1 MQKFRGVNMSD
12 VIQKP
17 EIGKPFTFTMNV
29 GLDDLVGCAGIYALN
44 DMMDNEF
51 WDRYGHEMILCNVDY
66 EPVGITPHEHLIT
79 IEVSAGDVDSMD

>member
-1 MQKFRGVNMSD
+1 MSQTI
-12 VIQKP
+12 VKP

-51 WDRYGHEMILCNVDY
+51 WDRFGHGLILCDVGY
-66 EPVGITPHEHLIT
+66 KPVGITPYENLIT
-79 IEVSAGDVDSMD
+79 IEVSAGDVDSTD